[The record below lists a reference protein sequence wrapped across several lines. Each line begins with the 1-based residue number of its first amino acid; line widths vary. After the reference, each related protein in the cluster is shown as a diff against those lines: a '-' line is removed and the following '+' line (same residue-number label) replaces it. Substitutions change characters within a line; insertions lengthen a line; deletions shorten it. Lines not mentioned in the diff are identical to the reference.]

1 MRGKRGPADFHAGR
15 TVAYWRKT
23 GNPRAMTTSTSPNTS
38 HDAALLKTLEGGGPS
53 RFRKAAT
60 VVLLRDRTD
69 GVEAFMVVRHHQ
81 IDFASGALVFPGG
94 SLDKADEAI
103 AANADLCAP
112 CGVSDVE
119 LLAFRIAAIRE
130 AFEECGVLL
139 ARRPGAANLLPA
151 AELAPIEQKWRAGLN
166 DGSLS
171 FFDLLTQ
178 EGLVLATDAMIPYA
192 HWITPE
198 GMPKRFDTWFFL
210 AVAPDDQLALH
221 DGHEAVDSVWLTAQ
235 EALDGAASGKYT
247 VIFPTER
254 NLFKMAQFRSA
265 EEAFAAT
272 RADNIVTVLPVLKK
286 SDEGVHLHIPEEAGY
301 GGSRFKVKA

>member
-1 MRGKRGPADFHAGR
+1 MRGKRGLTDFHAGR

-171 FFDLLTQ
+171 FLDLLTQ

-265 EEAFAAT
+265 DEAFAAT

>member
-1 MRGKRGPADFHAGR
+1 MR
-15 TVAYWRKT
+15 TVAYPAKT
-23 GNPRAMTTSTSPNTS
+23 GNRGGMTTSDTSNRS

-60 VVLLRDRTD
+60 VVLLRDSPD
-69 GVEAFMVVRHHQ
+69 GVEIFMVVRHHQ

-103 AANADLCAP
+103 AANAALCVP
-112 CGVSDVE
+112 CGDADVE
-119 LLAFRIAAIRE
+119 LLTFRIAAIRE

-139 ARRPGAANLLPA
+139 ARRPGSASLLPA

-171 FFDLLTQ
+171 FLDLLLE

-198 GMPKRFDTWFFL
+198 GMPKRFDTWFYL
-210 AVAPDDQLALH
+210 AVAPEDQLALH

-235 EALDGAASGKYT
+235 QALEGAASGKYT

-254 NLFKMAQFRSA
+254 NLFKMAGYRSA
-265 EEAFAAT
+265 DEAFAAT
-272 RADNIVTVLPVLKK
+272 RADKIVSVLPVLKK
-286 SDEGVHLHIPEEAGY
+286 TDDGVYLNIPEEAGY
-301 GGSRFKVKA
+301 GGSSFKVNG